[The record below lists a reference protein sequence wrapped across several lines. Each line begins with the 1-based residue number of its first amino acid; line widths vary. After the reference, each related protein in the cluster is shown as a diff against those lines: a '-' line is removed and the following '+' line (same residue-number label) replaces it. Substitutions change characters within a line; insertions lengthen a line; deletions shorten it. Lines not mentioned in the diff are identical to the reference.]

1 MRGFFIEYR
10 TRNTEYRS
18 NFTLHFIIQNFPPLW
33 DSIFNI
39 QILPMPNHLI
49 HETSPYLLQH
59 AHNPVNW
66 YPWGEEA
73 LLKAKE
79 EDKPI
84 LVSIG
89 YAACHWCHVMER
101 ESFEDESTAA
111 LMNDYFI
118 NIKIDREERPD
129 LDHIYM
135 DAVQAMSGSGGWPLN
150 VFLTP
155 ETKPFFGG
163 TYFPPVRAY
172 NRASWKEVLEGI
184 HKSYLEKKEEIVSQA
199 ENLTA
204 HLLSA
209 NSFGM
214 QKPVA
219 GEAASFF
226 SAETLQTIAANLLAN
241 ADTTWGGFGRAPKF
255 PQSFSI
261 QFLLRHHHFTKD
273 EPALQQAL
281 LSLNKMIDGGIY
293 DQLGGGFARY
303 STDNEWLAPHFERM
317 LYDNALLIGVMS
329 EAYQLTH
336 KQKYATAI
344 RHTLSFIEREM
355 LGEEN
360 GFYSALDAD
369 SEGVEGKF
377 YTWSKQ
383 EIDDLLGDDAALFC
397 SFYNVTETGNWEHT
411 NILWVKE
418 SVDAFAETNGLITD
432 ELMQKLDSGRQKLM
446 QYRNKR
452 IRPLLDDKILLG
464 WNALMNTAYS
474 KAYAAL
480 GDPSYQDMAIRNMAF
495 IESKFTG
502 NDGHWNHTYKNGQA
516 RIPAFL
522 DDLAYLIQSY
532 IHLQEIT
539 GTGDYLIKAQK
550 LTDWVIENFEE
561 TDTGFFFYT
570 HKDQLDVIV
579 RKKEVYD
586 GAVPSGNAV
595 MANNLLYLSVIFDN
609 PVWSERSRGLLHS
622 LSKAI
627 TKYPGSFGVWAMAAQ
642 LVTQGTLEIAIMG
655 QRSKEFLR
663 PVLERYLPN
672 KILQAEET
680 NSQFF
685 PLLAGKA
692 ADEKGSTA
700 FYLCENYACQAPF
713 STVEA
718 LLAKV

>member
-1 MRGFFIEYR
+1 
-10 TRNTEYRS
+10 
-18 NFTLHFIIQNFPPLW
+18 
-33 DSIFNI
+33 
-39 QILPMPNHLI
+39 MPHPHTNQLI

-73 LLKAKE
+73 LRKARE

-111 LMNDYFI
+111 LMNQYFI

-155 ETKPFFGG
+155 DTKPFFGG

-184 HKSYLEKKEEIVSQA
+184 HQNYREKKTEVVSQA

-204 HLLSA
+204 HLVSS
-209 NSFGM
+209 NSFGI
-214 QKPVA
+214 QVPGVTEGA
-219 GEAASFF
+219 VF
-226 SAETLQTIAANLLAN
+226 SNEQLLVIAQNLLAN
-241 ADTTWGGFGRAPKF
+241 ADTAFGGFGRAPKF

-261 QFLLRHHHFTKD
+261 QFLLRHYHFTKD
-273 EPALQQAL
+273 EAALQQAL
-281 LSLNKMIDGGIY
+281 LSLDKMIEGGIY

-303 STDNEWLAPHFERM
+303 STDNEWLAPHFEKM
-317 LYDNALLIGVMS
+317 LYDNALLVSVMA
-329 EAYQLTH
+329 EAYQLTR
-336 KQKYATAI
+336 KPQYANTI
-344 RHTLSFIEREM
+344 RHTLAFIEREM
-355 LGEEN
+355 LDAEN

-383 EIDDLLGDDAALFC
+383 EMEELLGEDATVFC
-397 SFYNVTETGNWEHT
+397 AYYDVTEKGNWEHT
-411 NILWVKE
+411 NILRIKE
-418 SVDAFAETNGLITD
+418 PIDSFAAAHGISAEALQ
-432 ELMQKLDSGRQKLM
+432 QKLESAHERLM
-446 QYRNKR
+446 QYRSKR

-480 GDPSYQDMAIRNMAF
+480 GDIAYKEMAIRNMTF
-495 IESKFTG
+495 LESRFLA
-502 NDGHWNHTYKNGQA
+502 NDGSWHHTYKNGQA

-522 DDLAYLIQSY
+522 DDYAYLIQAY

-539 GTGDYLIKAQK
+539 GMGEYLVKAQK
-550 LTDWVIENFEE
+550 LTEWVIIHFEE
-561 TDTGFFFYT
+561 ADTGFFFYT
-570 HKDQLDVIV
+570 HQQQTDVIV

-595 MANNLLYLSVIFDN
+595 MAHNLLYLSIVFDQ
-609 PVWSERSRGLLHS
+609 PEWGERSRALISS
-622 LSKAI
+622 LNKAI
-627 TKYPGSFGVWAMAAQ
+627 TKYPGSFGVWAMALQ
-642 LVTQGTLEIAIMG
+642 LVTKGILEIAITG
-655 QRSKEFLR
+655 QQSREFLC
-663 PVLERYLPN
+663 PVLAKYIPN

-680 NSQFF
+680 NSHVF
-685 PLLAGKA
+685 PLLAGKT
-692 ADEKGSTA
+692 ADKEGKTA
-700 FYLCENYACQAPF
+700 FYLCENYACKAPF
-713 STVEA
+713 SSVEV
-718 LLAKV
+718 LLANV